1 MFELLRIFQM
11 IYAKENVKIKPKELG
26 KDKTLKGNIRTKNIQ
41 EQIWELRGLK

>member
-1 MFELLRIFQM
+1 M

-41 EQIWELRGLK
+41 EQIIQMKDL